1 MRISPSFILRVLF
14 VEPSNL
20 RFSQERTQETS
31 ALRTW
36 SKAISLPVPT
46 LGSLPLAVPRRTPLD
61 AFASALL
68 DAYGPQG
75 WWPLLAHAGSNPTLT
90 GRLTGYHPGDFTF
103 PRTHGERFEICS
115 GAILTQNTAWTNVE
129 RALDLLARK
138 ELLSPEAILSATDD
152 ALETAIRSSGY
163 FRAKAKKLRA
173 FSEFYLGLGGHT
185 PTRDELL
192 GVWGIG
198 PETADSIRLYAF
210 KETEMVVDAYTLRVL
225 LGHGYCRPPLDYAR
239 AKRTC
244 ERHLPRSLESY
255 QEFHALMVEH
265 AKRLRAVGG

>member
-1 MRISPSFILRVLF
+1 M
-14 VEPSNL
+14 
-20 RFSQERTQETS
+20 
-31 ALRTW
+31 
-36 SKAISLPVPT
+36 
-46 LGSLPLAVPRRTPLD
+46 PRRVPLE

-68 DAYGPQG
+68 GAYGPQG

-90 GRLTGYHPGDFTF
+90 GRLTGYHLGDFTF
-103 PRTHGERFEICS
+103 PHTHAERFQICC
-115 GAILTQNTAWTNVE
+115 GAILTQNTAWTHVE

-152 ALETAIRSSGY
+152 ALETAVRSSGY

-173 FSEFYLGLGGHT
+173 FSEFYRRLGGQP

-192 GVWGIG
+192 DVWGIG

-210 KETEMVVDAYTLRVL
+210 RETEMVVDAYTLRVL
-225 LGHGYCRPPLDYAR
+225 LGHGYCRTPLDYSR
-239 AKRTC
+239 AKRFC
-244 ERHLPRSLESY
+244 EHHLPRSLEGY

-265 AKRLRAVGG
+265 AKRLRAAGV

>member
-1 MRISPSFILRVLF
+1 VLRALF
-14 VEPSNL
+14 GAVCGV
-20 RFSQERTQETS
+20 
-31 ALRTW
+31 
-36 SKAISLPVPT
+36 VPT
-46 LGSLPLAVPRRTPLD
+46 LESLPLAVPRRTPLA
-61 AFASALL
+61 AFVSALL

-103 PRTHGERFEICS
+103 PRTHSECFEICC

-138 ELLSPEAILSATDD
+138 HLLAPTAILSATDD
-152 ALETAIRSSGY
+152 TLETAIRSSGY

-173 FSEFYLGLGGHT
+173 FSEFYLRLAGRA
-185 PTRDELL
+185 PARDELL

-210 KETEMVVDAYTLRVL
+210 KQTEMVVDAYTSRVL
-225 LGHGYCRPPLDYAR
+225 LHHGFLRPPLDYAR
-239 AKRTC
+239 AKQYC
-244 ERHLPRSLESY
+244 ERHLPGSLESY

-265 AKRLRAVGG
+265 AKRLRAARMCGRR